1 MATKKSRHK
10 SKQQWLN
17 RHVSDPYV
25 QRAQQD
31 GFRSRAAYKLIEIL
45 DAENVRL
52 PGSARIVDLG
62 SAPGAWSQVLVRRL
76 GAKARIVALDLLP
89 MDPIPGVTFFQ
100 GDFRE
105 AECLEQLEATT
116 EGRALDL
123 VVSDMAPNLSGVASA
138 DAARMA
144 DLAELALDFA
154 KAHLKPEGMLI
165 IKGFHGSGFSQIVR
179 DFKLTFTY
187 VRERKPAASRA
198 ESAESFLVGRTLK
211 PAD

>member
-1 MATKKSRHK
+1 MPRMS
-10 SKQQWLN
+10 
-17 RHVSDPYV
+17 VC
-25 QRAQQD
+25 
-31 GFRSRAAYKLIEIL
+31 RAAH
-45 DAENVRL
+45 A
-52 PGSARIVDLG
+52 
-62 SAPGAWSQVLVRRL
+62 
-76 GAKARIVALDLLP
+76 
-89 MDPIPGVTFFQ
+89 
-100 GDFRE
+100 
-105 AECLEQLEATT
+105 
-116 EGRALDL
+116 L